1 MRNMADKLDPLTFLP
16 ALAAELTSLRMLYET
31 LRRRLSGCHAS
42 PQDVCDDVLQRLDRR
57 DADAERKAALLTEL
71 SRISGKTEEDLAAWA
86 RESAAIRR
94 GLRDQAKREQ

>member
-1 MRNMADKLDPLTFLP
+1 MRNMADNLDPLTFLP

-31 LRRRLSGCHAS
+31 LRRRLSCHAN
-42 PQDVCDDVLQRLDRR
+42 PQDVCDAVLQRLDRR